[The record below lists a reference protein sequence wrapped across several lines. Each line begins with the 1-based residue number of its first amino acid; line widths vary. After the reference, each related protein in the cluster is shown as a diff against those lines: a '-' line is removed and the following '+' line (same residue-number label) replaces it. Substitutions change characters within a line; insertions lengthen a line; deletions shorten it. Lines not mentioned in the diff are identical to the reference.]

1 MKNYIKDRLVHI
13 FVNTIE
19 INPDLRNKNYNDL
32 FHLTT
37 WECPKDGEIIV
48 VVYEDYSK
56 EILRMNSDV
65 ATDEIIGWCY
75 LDDLI

>member
-1 MKNYIKDRLVHI
+1 MSKRMPFASY
-13 FVNTIE
+13 
-19 INPDLRNKNYNDL
+19 RN
-32 FHLTT
+32 
-37 WECPKDGEIIV
+37 GEIIV